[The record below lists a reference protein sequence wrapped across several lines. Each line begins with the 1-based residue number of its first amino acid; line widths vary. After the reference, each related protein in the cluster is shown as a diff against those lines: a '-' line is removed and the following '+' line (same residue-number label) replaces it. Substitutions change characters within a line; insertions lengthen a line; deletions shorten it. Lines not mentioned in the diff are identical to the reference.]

1 MIKNFPQKNKD
12 QVRIEVTFEVDE
24 NFIFTI
30 TSKELSSNLCKISR
44 VIINEDLSS
53 NEIMVMIHVAKFM
66 RKRNRKKSKESK

>member
-53 NEIMVMIHVAKFM
+53 NEIMVMIHVE
-66 RKRNRKKSKESK
+66 KS